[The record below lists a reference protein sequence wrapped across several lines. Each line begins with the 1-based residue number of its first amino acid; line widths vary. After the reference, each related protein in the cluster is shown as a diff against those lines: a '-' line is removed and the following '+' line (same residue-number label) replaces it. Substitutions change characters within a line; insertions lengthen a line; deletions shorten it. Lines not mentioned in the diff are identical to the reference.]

1 MVAYID
7 KQKCASDKR
16 ICKPL
21 RECPAGAITWVED
34 EDEQLGS
41 RMEIDSKKCNG
52 CGICVPPC
60 CGTCIEMR

>member
-21 RECPAGAITWVED
+21 RECPTGAIA
-34 EDEQLGS
+34 
-41 RMEIDSKKCNG
+41 
-52 CGICVPPC
+52 
-60 CGTCIEMR
+60 